1 MTATLPEQPDVIV
14 ADKDDLREA
23 VRRILERAGIS
34 FAELAEQGRTGDFK
48 DLSG

>member
-23 VRRILERAGIS
+23 VRRTFERTGIS
-34 FAELAEQGRTGDFK
+34 LPNLPSKAARGT
-48 DLSG
+48 